1 MSGCKCMTPKPT
13 QIHHNRIKQL
23 EAELLSVRE
32 LLANNLYD
40 GTERI
45 TELEAERNK
54 AIDAN
59 AALLSENCKLIL
71 ERDDALNAHKVSDE
85 WRSHY
90 HGLLLEGDALITELE
105 ADLDK
110 LRDTVTLSADRNTEL
125 EAEVEDLENKLAT
138 GVHTCSSTC
147 KRPMCVLRKERNKL
161 REALQEI
168 ADGKHHGLD
177 KIGSPAF
184 ARKTLGDKP

>member
-1 MSGCKCMTPKPT
+1 MSGCKCMTPRPT

-23 EAELLSVRE
+23 EAELATAKGYGHWQTIEV
-32 LLANNLYD
+32 
-40 GTERI
+40 
-45 TELEAERNK
+45 
-54 AIDAN
+54 
-59 AALLSENCKLIL
+59 
-71 ERDDALNAHKVSDE
+71 
-85 WRSHY
+85 
-90 HGLLLEGDALITELE
+90 
-105 ADLDK
+105 DK

-184 ARKTLGDKP
+184 ARNTLFQAFCTP